1 MNLFP
6 LRIRPLDL
14 VMITRKGNDSVGTNL
29 FAYVKGRMYE
39 EWITVISDFTA
50 DAGTDV
56 ITLATSAGGVV
67 DYSPELNFLM
77 RFTTTGTLPAGLS
90 TGTNYYA
97 IPVSSN
103 TFKVSAT
110 LDGSAV
116 NITDAGTGTH
126 TAVRYSPLTLNT
138 TGDLIGN
145 LTSQIESI
153 LRDEIFV
160 ERDLEITTKTSSTLI
175 IATGLRSDVDDYYV
189 GAIYHNVGTSVRAII
204 LAYNGTTK
212 EMTLSTADTLSS
224 VGNQI
229 FITNIK
235 GDAKIDK
242 WSFQRAYEGGYVTT
256 GGGRSINS
264 FANAYDLLSE
274 MCFETFTILSTSQG
288 KYKLSLLSGD
298 YTSVA
303 TWSNPLKDLQTGD
316 YLVQGGL
323 TPLQNVYTEY
333 VLHYQFNYAK
343 GDYDKAVSV
352 SPSGYT
358 DGFSL
363 SSQQTLCLNAQTN
376 YKINNKWEYS
386 ANWIEGSSAEAFLKG
401 IVSWFT
407 KQRTWIRWGGDF
419 GNYIKYEIGDI
430 VLLDLAGYIP
440 DSLNNSAKF
449 LIYGKEISFAKGSP
463 QVIFELIEV
472 E

>member
-1 MNLFP
+1 MNLLP
-6 LRIRPLDL
+6 PKIRPLDL
-14 VMITRKGNDSVGTNL
+14 VMLTRQGNDSVGTNL
-29 FAYVKGRMYE
+29 LAYVYGRMFE

-50 DAGTDV
+50 DAGTDI
-56 ITLATSAGGVV
+56 ITLVTSAGGVP
-67 DYSPELNFLM
+67 DYSPELNLIV

-90 TGTNYYA
+90 TGTNYYV
-97 IPVSSN
+97 IPISSN
-103 TFKVSAT
+103 TFKVSDT

-126 TAVRYSPLTLNT
+126 TAIRYDSVSTPSV
-138 TGDLIGN
+138 GGAI
-145 LTSQIESI
+145 SYIPYQIESI

-160 ERDLEITTKTSSTLI
+160 ERNLEITTKTSSTLI
-175 IATGLRSDVDDYYV
+175 ISTGLKSGVDDYYV
-189 GAIYHNVGTSVRAII
+189 GAIYHNVGTSVRAVI

-235 GDAKIDK
+235 GDAKIHK
-242 WSFQRAYEGGYVTT
+242 HSFQVAPVLSGV
-256 GGGRSINS
+256 RSINS

-274 MCFETFTILSTSQG
+274 MCFESFTILSTTQG
-288 KYKLSLLSGD
+288 KYKISPLSS
-298 YTSVA
+298 SPASIA
-303 TWSNPLKDLQTGD
+303 TWTNPLKDLQTGD

-333 VLHYQFNYAK
+333 VLNYKFNYAK
-343 GDYDKAVSV
+343 GDYDNSISV
-352 SPSGYT
+352 SPTGYT

-363 SSQQTLCLNAQTN
+363 SAEQTLCLNAQTN
-376 YKINNKWEYS
+376 YKMNNKWEYS
-386 ANWIEGSSAEAFLKG
+386 ANWIVSAGAEDLLINVVA
-401 IVSWFT
+401 WFT

-419 GNYIKYEIGDI
+419 GNYIKYDI
-430 VLLDLAGYIP
+430 VDIVILNLACYIP